1 MKLFR
6 AFKVEVRSGFS
17 SVKEYLTAGEED
29 LLNLRNDIIAG
40 HQEANGIDEVNTE
53 LEKMGERVKYLEN
66 AIPSPVSS
74 IAATGRQLRST
85 SHK

>member
-29 LLNLRNDIIAG
+29 VLNLRNDIIALRQQIG
-40 HQEANGIDEVNTE
+40 ENEQAMRKFDHKLPVPSHEVVAHTTE
-53 LEKMGERVKYLEN
+53 QVIKKLMASMK
-66 AIPSPVSS
+66 
-74 IAATGRQLRST
+74 
-85 SHK
+85 